1 MAREFEEIRTEIID
15 EIQTYPELDDLN
27 AVTPSQTADWYTW
40 TSIFAAILNAFEQ
53 LFDVF
58 SADVDTKIL
67 QSRVGNARWLQ
78 DKVLKFQYDVPP
90 NLQIPTV
97 TDTFSV
103 EYPIVNE
110 SLRIIKAAAIQQ
122 QPNRQVFVKVAKEV
136 AGVLSPLTQTEAEA
150 LKSYLKLVQFAG
162 TQVVLIR
169 DPLTNGTLSPDQLYL
184 KADIFYDGQYVL
196 SSVKTNIE
204 TAITEYFKNL
214 DFDGVV
220 NRQQLERVILDV
232 EGVNDIVIEEIIGRT
247 NNEPITGSNIDVVY
261 RNVAGQTPVNGRIY
275 QTAAGY
281 IIPEQTAGYTLND
294 SLTYSVS

>member
-1 MAREFEEIRTEIID
+1 MARELEEIRTEIID

-53 LFDVF
+53 LFDIF
-58 SADVDTKIL
+58 SADIDTKIL

-78 DKVLKFQYDVPP
+78 DKVLKFQYDASNPQVPA
-90 NLQIPTV
+90 V
-97 TDTFSV
+97 TDTFTV

-110 SLRIIKAAAIQQ
+110 SLRIVKAAAIQQ

-136 AGVLSPLTQTEAEA
+136 SGVLSPLIEAEA
-150 LKSYLKLVQFAG
+150 NALASYLKLVQFAG

-184 KADIFYDGQYVL
+184 KAEIYYDGQYVL

-204 TAITEYFKNL
+204 TAITDYFKNL

-247 NNEPITGSNIDVVY
+247 NNEPITGSNVDVVY

-281 IIPEQTAGYTLND
+281 IITEQTPTYTLND
-294 SLTYSVS
+294 SLTYTIS